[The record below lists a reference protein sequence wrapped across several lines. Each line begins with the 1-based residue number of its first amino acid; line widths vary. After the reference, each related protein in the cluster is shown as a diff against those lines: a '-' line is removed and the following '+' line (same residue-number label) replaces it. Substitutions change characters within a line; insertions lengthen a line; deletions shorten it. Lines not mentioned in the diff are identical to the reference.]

1 MWIPNPHTQLA
12 FYEGSMTLWAIHQ
25 RLWSWNGYLAQTP
38 ETLMYWAFK
47 LLGLQ
52 FFGNSVPFLLGLM
65 SLWGGVSN
73 VQHRCADAVE
83 RVCEGLERR
92 SLYYDVMESLGICI
106 FTQLDDY
113 VCQGVLSHE
122 IRSSSSLNTVSI
134 DAKMTM
140 SWFQQ
145 MGVLNNLIFMHTHQ
159 IVNEEQC
166 RMGRGE
172 LWWSLFF
179 VHDMQEVVRECTLLA
194 RLDSEYQKLAGV
206 VVAMVMGFIDYEC
219 TFSTTTYMNTR
230 LRNSLHEHLNLAVRM
245 FGQLFYQNLQH
256 WPSTMLSLNGSKSTR
271 DVLLACLC
279 ACACAFL
286 VSRIMHLRSVSGEI
300 LGNNR
305 SDHSVVDFSV
315 FS

>member
-1 MWIPNPHTQLA
+1 
-12 FYEGSMTLWAIHQ
+12 
-25 RLWSWNGYLAQTP
+25 
-38 ETLMYWAFK
+38 MYWAFK

-113 VCQGVLSHE
+113 ACQGVLSHE

-134 DAKMTM
+134 DANMTM

-145 MGVLNNLIFMHTHQ
+145 MGVLNNLTFMHMHQ
-159 IVNEEQC
+159 IVN
-166 RMGRGE
+166 GRTMPHGPWRAMVIII
-172 LWWSLFF
+172 LCPW
-179 VHDMQEVVRECTLLA
+179 HA
-194 RLDSEYQKLAGV
+194 RLDSEYQKLVGV

-230 LRNSLHEHLNLAVRM
+230 LQSSLHEHLNLAVQM
-245 FGQLFYQNLQH
+245 FVNCSTNCSIVH
-256 WPSTMLSLNGSKSTR
+256 STMLSLNGSKSTR
-271 DVLLACLC
+271 DVLLACVHVHVHSL
-279 ACACAFL
+279 FQGSPPIG
-286 VSRIMHLRSVSGEI
+286 VWGNFGQQSVRS
-300 LGNNR
+300 
-305 SDHSVVDFSV
+305 
-315 FS
+315 